1 MTTDWL
7 FKNATVMDG
16 SGAAAYTA
24 DVAVCGDRIT
34 GIAPVI
40 TEEAKNIVD
49 CCGQVLAP
57 GFIDVHTH
65 DDLIV
70 IKRPN
75 YIEKTSQ
82 GITSVI
88 AGNCGISA
96 ACAVIKDSVPD
107 PLGLLG
113 ERDDFCYPD
122 FAGYR
127 DAVNAATPSV
137 NVASLVGHTTLRNTC
152 MAALNSSAADV
163 QITAMQHLLRQA
175 LAQGALGLSTGL
187 SYDNAVNASTEEV
200 CALAGVVAE
209 SGGLYATHLRTEYD
223 SITDAMEEAFHIGR
237 RAGVPVQI
245 SHLKCAGVKNWGRS
259 TEILSLIEH
268 WQQHQDIGC
277 DAYPYR
283 AGSSCLDLKQV
294 TADYDI
300 LITWSSPH
308 PSMAGNTLKDIAAQW
323 QTGLHDAA
331 ARLLPAGAIYFQM
344 DEKDVRRVLAH
355 PATMV
360 GSDGLP
366 CDPNPHP
373 RLWGTFPRVLGFYT
387 RDNRL
392 FPLPMAIHKMT
403 GMSAIRFGLAQRG
416 FIREGFF
423 ADLVVFD
430 PETIRDTATFP
441 APKQQAEGID
451 LVLVNGVLTWS
462 QGQMTGNRAGRFLSR
477 IS

>member
-1 MTTDWL
+1 MKTDWL
-7 FKNATVMDG
+7 FKHATVMDG

-34 GIAPVI
+34 GIAPEI
-40 TEEAKNIVD
+40 TADAKNIVD
-49 CCGQVLAP
+49 CRGRVLAP

-65 DDLIV
+65 DDLTV
-70 IKRPN
+70 IKRPG
-75 YIEKTSQ
+75 YTEKTSQ
-82 GITSVI
+82 GVTSVI

-96 ACAVIKDSVPD
+96 ACAVIKDVVPD

-113 ERDDFCYPD
+113 ERDEFCFPD

-127 DAVNAATPSV
+127 DAVNAAIPSV

-152 MAALNSSAADV
+152 MDTLDGPATASHIA
-163 QITAMQHLLRQA
+163 AMQHLLRES
-175 LAQGALGLSTGL
+175 LDQGALGLSTGL
-187 SYDNAVNASTEEV
+187 SYDSAVNASTQEV
-200 CALAGVVAE
+200 CALAELLAE
-209 SGGLYATHLRTEYD
+209 YHGIYTTHLRTEYD
-223 SITDAMEEAFHIGR
+223 GITDAMEEAFHIGR
-237 RAGVPVQI
+237 HAGVPVQI

-259 TEILSLIEH
+259 SEILALMERH
-268 WQQHQDIGC
+268 QQHQDISC

-300 LITWSSPH
+300 LVTWSSPH
-308 PSMAGNTLKDIAAQW
+308 PEMAGKTLRDIAAQW

-344 DEKDVRRVLAH
+344 DEEDVRRVLAH
-355 PATMV
+355 PVTMV

-373 RLWGTFPRVLGFYT
+373 RLWGTFPRVLGFYA
-387 RDNRL
+387 RDERL
-392 FPLPMAIHKMT
+392 FPLTTAIHKMT
-403 GMSAIRFGLAQRG
+403 GLSATRFGLAQRG
-416 FIREGFF
+416 FIREGCF

-430 PETIRDTATFP
+430 PETLRDTATFP
-441 APKQQAEGID
+441 VPKQQAEGIE
-451 LVLVNGVLTWS
+451 LVLVNGVLTFHG
-462 QGQMTGNRAGRFLSR
+462 GQMTGTRAGRFLSR
-477 IS
+477 IP

>member
-1 MTTDWL
+1 MKTDWL
-7 FKNATVMDG
+7 FKHATVMDG
-16 SGAAAYTA
+16 SGTAAFFA
-24 DVAVCGDRIT
+24 DVAVCDDRIT
-34 GIAPVI
+34 GIAPAI
-40 TEEAKNIVD
+40 TGESHNVVD
-49 CCGQVLAP
+49 CRGRILAP

-65 DDLIV
+65 DDLTV
-70 IKRPN
+70 IKRPD

-82 GITSVI
+82 GVTSII

-96 ACAVIKDSVPD
+96 ACAVIKDRVPE

-113 ERDDFCYPD
+113 GRDEFCYPD
-122 FAGYR
+122 FTSFR
-127 DAVNAATPSV
+127 DAVNATTPSV

-152 MAALNSSAADV
+152 MDTLDGPATAS
-163 QITAMQHLLRQA
+163 QIAAMQHLLRQA
-175 LAQGALGLSTGL
+175 LEQGALGLSTGL
-187 SYDNAVNASTEEV
+187 SYDSAVNASTEEV
-200 CALAGVVAE
+200 CALASLLAE
-209 SGGLYATHLRTEYD
+209 YGGLYATHLRTEYD
-223 SITDAMEEAFHIGR
+223 DITDAMEEAFHIGR
-237 RAGVPVQI
+237 HAGVPVQI

-259 TEILSLIEH
+259 TDILALMEH
-268 WQQHQDIGC
+268 WQQHQDISC

-294 TADYDI
+294 TADHDI
-300 LITWSSPH
+300 LVTWSSPH
-308 PSMAGNTLKDIAAQW
+308 PEMACKTLKDIAAHW

-344 DEKDVRRVLAH
+344 DEEDVRRVLAH
-355 PATMV
+355 PSSMI

-373 RLWGTFPRVLGFYT
+373 RLWGTFARVPGFYS
-387 RDNRL
+387 RDERL
-392 FPLPMAIHKMT
+392 FPLTTAIHKMT
-403 GMSAIRFGLAQRG
+403 GMSARRFGLEQRG

-441 APKQQAEGID
+441 APKQQAEGIEQ
-451 LVLVNGVLTWS
+451 VLVNGVLTWN
-462 QGQMTGNRAGRFLSR
+462 QGQMTGRRAGRFLSR